1 MNVICTRLKLILIF
15 SMLSVV
21 GLFSINYSFADEELP
36 IINIEL
42 IDGNIIDLDQGT
54 QFFRANIDI
63 ENYDPRD
70 GYHYMKVTRLS
81 DNEIIKNTE
90 ILPKQMDEDLWQVQ
104 ILHYI
109 DTTLPNDE
117 LLGDYELEIYSEF
130 GLVSSGTK
138 ISIIKS
144 SIPQISTNS
153 TDTVLAVTS
162 EPEEITESAEST
174 EVELIEEES
183 EIPDWI
189 RDIFVWYAEGTITE
203 TDLLSALQYLIN
215 QGIIDVDI

>member
-1 MNVICTRLKLILIF
+1 MKIILIF
-15 SMLSVV
+15 SMLFVV

-42 IDGNIIDLDQGT
+42 VDGNIIDLDQGT

-63 ENYDPRD
+63 ENYDPQD

-144 SIPQISTNS
+144 SIPQISKNS

-162 EPEEITESAEST
+162 EPEEIIEPAEST
-174 EVELIEEES
+174 EEVELITEES